1 MGSARVEGEGM
12 GKDGIDIAV
21 PSVGQ
26 VRDKVQGERGV
37 AENARCLKG

>member
-1 MGSARVEGEGM
+1 MGIACDEGEGM
-12 GKDGIDIAV
+12 GKYGINIAV